1 MPDTRSCTYE
11 DLYYEMWEISQR
23 YSQIAQFRVI
33 GKSHDERMIPMVEL
47 GKGTNCI
54 FCLSGLTGLDRQTPM
69 FLIRMMQEYV
79 KAWESGWKMEEIY
92 EVGEVLQNWRLCFIP
107 LLNPD
112 GYEIY
117 TGNFQAIRN
126 PIYRQMLRMQE
137 IPSQEYTGNSRGVDL
152 RKNFPTQYYQ
162 RKQVMQQPASENETK
177 ALIRIFQE
185 YGGRG
190 LLVFCGYGKKVV
202 YYRRDQNFSTGQRCY
217 RLARHLKKC
226 TRGKLEQLAIEREVQ
241 NGRRSTGRP
250 EQYYGEMIRQP
261 AFRIELPVNSG
272 NKEEEERE
280 IRDLLLLPLEYIYSL
295 VQL

>member
-117 TGNFQAIRN
+117 TGDFQAIRN

-162 RKQVMQQPASENETK
+162 RKQVMQQPQVK
-177 ALIRIFQE
+177 M
-185 YGGRG
+185 
-190 LLVFCGYGKKVV
+190 
-202 YYRRDQNFSTGQRCY
+202 RRK
-217 RLARHLKKC
+217 H
-226 TRGKLEQLAIEREVQ
+226 
-241 NGRRSTGRP
+241 
-250 EQYYGEMIRQP
+250 
-261 AFRIELPVNSG
+261 
-272 NKEEEERE
+272 
-280 IRDLLLLPLEYIYSL
+280 
-295 VQL
+295 

>member
-117 TGNFQAIRN
+117 TGDFQAIRN

-162 RKQVMQQPASENETK
+162 RKQVMQQPASKNETK

-185 YGGRG
+185 YSSCG
-190 LLVFCGYGKKVV
+190 LLSFDHFRNRILYFKQSKSFAAN
-202 YYRRDQNFSTGQRCY
+202 QKSY
-217 RLARHLKKC
+217 RLARHLQKC
-226 TRGKLEQLAIEREVQ
+226 
-241 NGRRSTGRP
+241 SS
-250 EQYYGEMIRQP
+250 YYME
-261 AFRIELPVNSG
+261 NSG
-272 NKEEEERE
+272 NGPGGFFCCRPSGN
-280 IRDLLLLPLEYIYSL
+280 RFAGTVLCRNLP
-295 VQL
+295 

>member
-126 PIYRQMLRMQE
+126 PIYRRCFACRKYRVRS
-137 IPSQEYTGNSRGVDL
+137 IPGTAE
-152 RKNFPTQYYQ
+152 
-162 RKQVMQQPASENETK
+162 
-177 ALIRIFQE
+177 ALISERTFLHNIISVNRLCSSLQ
-185 YGGRG
+185 
-190 LLVFCGYGKKVV
+190 VKM
-202 YYRRDQNFSTGQRCY
+202 RRK
-217 RLARHLKKC
+217 H
-226 TRGKLEQLAIEREVQ
+226 
-241 NGRRSTGRP
+241 
-250 EQYYGEMIRQP
+250 
-261 AFRIELPVNSG
+261 
-272 NKEEEERE
+272 
-280 IRDLLLLPLEYIYSL
+280 
-295 VQL
+295 

>member
-107 LLNPD
+107 LLS
-112 GYEIY
+112 EIY
-117 TGNFQAIRN
+117 LKSGQSV
-126 PIYRQMLRMQE
+126 L
-137 IPSQEYTGNSRGVDL
+137 SR
-152 RKNFPTQYYQ
+152 F
-162 RKQVMQQPASENETK
+162 
-177 ALIRIFQE
+177 
-185 YGGRG
+185 
-190 LLVFCGYGKKVV
+190 
-202 YYRRDQNFSTGQRCY
+202 
-217 RLARHLKKC
+217 
-226 TRGKLEQLAIEREVQ
+226 
-241 NGRRSTGRP
+241 
-250 EQYYGEMIRQP
+250 
-261 AFRIELPVNSG
+261 
-272 NKEEEERE
+272 
-280 IRDLLLLPLEYIYSL
+280 
-295 VQL
+295 